1 VSGLRHAH
9 ELCEFC
15 PKMCRFA
22 CPVSEITGRDALT
35 PWAKV
40 SLAALCGREPDAS
53 AALAFAGCT
62 GCDRCAHHC
71 AHDNDVSGMLFAARA
86 TAVRAGVAPRTWADL
101 ALRFS
106 AQGHG
111 EGRDIAAVRAG
122 LPETTGEAVLFPGC
136 EALAQGGEE
145 VRQALFVAEKMGV
158 PLRLAPPGALCC
170 GRKLLEGG
178 HPELHRAHA
187 GRVRGQVIRG
197 RRPLHLVFLDPGC
210 AQDVLD
216 GWELPA
222 GSRVEHI
229 TTYLARLLVAMPE
242 GQRPPRL
249 EETVTLHDPCAL
261 ARGLRETVAPR
272 ALLAAAVSDLRDPPR
287 CGVETSCCGAS
298 GLLPASLPEVA
309 RQIADDR
316 KAELGSPA
324 VTSSPA
330 CAAALGAAE
339 VVSVL
344 ARWFAQEMQ

>member
-1 VSGLRHAH
+1 VTGLRQAE

-22 CPVSEITGRDALT
+22 CPVSEATGRDALT

-53 AALAFAGCT
+53 ATLAFAACT

-71 AHDNDVSGMLFAARA
+71 AHDNDVAAMLFGARA
-86 TAVRAGVAPRTWADL
+86 AAVRAGVAPRSWADL

-106 AQGHG
+106 RNGHG
-111 EGRDIAAVRAG
+111 EARDLAAVRAT
-122 LPETTGEAVLFPGC
+122 LPQARGEAMLFPGC

-145 VRQALFVAEKMGV
+145 ARDALFVAEKLRV

-170 GRKLLEGG
+170 GRKLVEGG
-178 HPELHRAHA
+178 HPELHEAHA
-187 GRVRGQVIRG
+187 GRVRAMLVQG

-210 AQDVLD
+210 AREVLE
-216 GWELPA
+216 GWALPA

-242 GQRPPRL
+242 SERPPPL
-249 EETVTLHDPCAL
+249 QETLTLHDPCAL
-261 ARGLRETVAPR
+261 ARGMRETIAPR

-287 CGVETSCCGAS
+287 CGVDTSCCGAS
-298 GLLPASLPEVA
+298 GLLPGTLPEVA
-309 RQIADDR
+309 RRIADER
-316 KAELGSPA
+316 RAELAGPA
-324 VTSSPA
+324 ATSSPA
-330 CAAALGAAE
+330 CAAALGATE

-344 ARWFAQEMQ
+344 ARWLAQGTI